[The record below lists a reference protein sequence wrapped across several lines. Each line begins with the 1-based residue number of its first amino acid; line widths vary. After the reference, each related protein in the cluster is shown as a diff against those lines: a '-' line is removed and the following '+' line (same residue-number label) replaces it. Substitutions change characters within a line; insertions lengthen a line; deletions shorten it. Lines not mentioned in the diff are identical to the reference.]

1 MNWIW
6 TEPEAAGTSR
16 RGPST
21 VGESGAL
28 TRQDERH
35 PHSHP
40 LPEQCL
46 CPAAF
51 AIVRDKQGRVLL
63 VRRADNG
70 YWGPP
75 GGRIEAGESVSA
87 AAVRKVACEAGIDI
101 TLTGL
106 AGIYSD
112 DLDHAPVNPAE
123 GARQQP
129 AVCFHAI
136 PSNGHRGLP
145 NHETTTVAWH
155 CPADIPRLTMH
166 PTVRK
171 RLTEA
176 MERPATTSATSP
188 HDQSPLTNELLRQ

>member
-1 MNWIW
+1 
-6 TEPEAAGTSR
+6 
-16 RGPST
+16 
-21 VGESGAL
+21 
-28 TRQDERH
+28 
-35 PHSHP
+35 
-40 LPEQCL
+40 
-46 CPAAF
+46 
-51 AIVRDKQGRVLL
+51 
-63 VRRADNG
+63 
-70 YWGPP
+70 
-75 GGRIEAGESVSA
+75 
-87 AAVRKVACEAGIDI
+87 VACEAGIDI

-123 GARQQP
+123 GGRQQP

-136 PSNGHRGLP
+136 PSNGHLGLP